1 MHARGFFGCVS
12 SFFLM
17 ETSHMGIIAHLEA
30 VPLYF
35 CAYPRSPATAAPL
48 PTVYVKGLHLKRV

>member
-1 MHARGFFGCVS
+1 MHRVFLGVFLH
-12 SFFLM
+12 FFLM